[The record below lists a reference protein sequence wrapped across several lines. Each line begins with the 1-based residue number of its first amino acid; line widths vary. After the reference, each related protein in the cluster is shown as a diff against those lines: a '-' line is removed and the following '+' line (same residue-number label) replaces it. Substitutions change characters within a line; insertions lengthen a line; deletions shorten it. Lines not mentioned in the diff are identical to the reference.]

1 MRWPP
6 NKAWTS
12 CYEICGLRHF
22 VAINYGGKLANRWV
36 LLVSV
41 LDGNVRLKVGWDD
54 ITNTDK
60 WESGWLA
67 IAHHQR
73 INPEGSSSPENI
85 CLHAS
90 DDSGFLAGLSHQEV
104 RPWDDLD
111 NL

>member
-12 CYEICGLRHF
+12 CYEIRGLRHF
-22 VAINYGGKLANRWV
+22 VAINYGGKLGGRWV
-36 LLVSV
+36 LMVSV
-41 LDGNVRLKVGWDD
+41 LDGNVRVKVGWDD

-60 WESGWLA
+60 WKSGWLR
-67 IAHHQR
+67 IAHQES
-73 INPEGSSSPENI
+73 ISAEDSSSLENI

-90 DDSGFLAGLSHQEV
+90 DDSGLLAGLGSQEV
-104 RPWDDLD
+104 RPWEDLD